1 MALYYFVRRFKK
13 FQKIDKETI
22 CTFEYNFLNAALFK
36 EFWINP
42 KEDTCLHT
50 KALKTNPVKEI
61 ARRSLIKWMK
71 YVGKRIKYI

>member
-36 EFWINP
+36 EF
-42 KEDTCLHT
+42 
-50 KALKTNPVKEI
+50 
-61 ARRSLIKWMK
+61 
-71 YVGKRIKYI
+71 